1 MLDFQGMYMIRSQK
15 KIWPRLEV
23 GVVTEIWVNMLG
35 SSQNPTI
42 FLLMIPTPKS
52 IVHGKFIARDEQSRR
67 KNHPPFS
74 EVLTS
79 WCTRFQSSH
88 GDFKETRE
96 KVKGKQTDRV
106 NEGFDSGKKYEALNK
121 CTAKPSI
128 LAFQLLVL
136 WKSIYFL
143 ACLFRNSRGWVGGGE
158 AINQLNMCIFWLLGG
173 KHEQYIYLDV
183 VKQNKTLNFESILL
197 RG

>member
-1 MLDFQGMYMIRSQK
+1 MIRSQK

-79 WCTRFQSSH
+79 WPHGAPDFSH
-88 GDFKETRE
+88 HMVTLKRHE
-96 KVKGKQTDRV
+96 KK
-106 NEGFDSGKKYEALNK
+106 
-121 CTAKPSI
+121 
-128 LAFQLLVL
+128 
-136 WKSIYFL
+136 
-143 ACLFRNSRGWVGGGE
+143 
-158 AINQLNMCIFWLLGG
+158 
-173 KHEQYIYLDV
+173 
-183 VKQNKTLNFESILL
+183 
-197 RG
+197 